1 MKKLRCYL
9 VDDEEMVLKA
19 LKNIINRQF
28 ESLEIVGM
36 ARSVAE
42 AENGIRLTNP
52 DVVFLDIV
60 MPVESG
66 FELIKRFEVIN
77 FEIVFITSHAEY
89 AIQAF
94 QNLKKCLSPY
104 MNELN

>member
-36 ARSVAE
+36 
-42 AENGIRLTNP
+42 
-52 DVVFLDIV
+52 
-60 MPVESG
+60 
-66 FELIKRFEVIN
+66 
-77 FEIVFITSHAEY
+77 EIGRAHV
-89 AIQAF
+89 
-94 QNLKKCLSPY
+94 
-104 MNELN
+104 